1 MSFEALTG
9 VFVRL
14 SARQKLNCEQ
24 KILLS
29 ASQPTTMSPRA
40 EERSEMM
47 TDDDFY

>member
-29 ASQPTTMSPRA
+29 APQPTTMSPRA
-40 EERSEMM
+40 EEMSKMM